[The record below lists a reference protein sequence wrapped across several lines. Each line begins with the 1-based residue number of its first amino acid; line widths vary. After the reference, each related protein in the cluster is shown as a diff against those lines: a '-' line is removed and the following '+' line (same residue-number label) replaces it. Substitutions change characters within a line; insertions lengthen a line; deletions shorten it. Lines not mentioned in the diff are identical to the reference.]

1 MGDLLDLILL
11 LAVVVFAISGY
22 RQGMLVGVLSFV
34 GFIGGG
40 ALGAVIAPHIA
51 SAVGGARGQALVAV
65 AIVFAVATVGQLLT
79 TVVGTTLRRR
89 LRWRPARMVDSLAG
103 ALVSVISVLLVA
115 WLVGTAV
122 ARTST
127 FGGLSREVRHSVV
140 LHQVDR
146 AMPDGARTSFGAF
159 RRLLDQNNF
168 PQVFGGLAPERIV
181 AVPPPDPAVLD
192 RPALKAARSRV
203 LKIRGDAVCRRRL
216 EGTGFVY
223 AAQHVMTN
231 AHVVAGVRKPK
242 VLLEDGRS
250 LDATIVLYDPRRDV
264 AVLYVPG
271 LQLAPLSFAGEAA
284 SGASAVVAGYPGDG
298 PFTAVAARI
307 RGAER
312 ARGSDIYQ
320 RSQVTREIYSLR
332 ARVRPG
338 NSGGPLLAPSGDVYG
353 VVFAA
358 AVDNSDTGY
367 ALTAGEVR
375 SDADRGQSAVN
386 PVSSGGCD

>member
-1 MGDLLDLILL
+1 MGDLLDLLLL
-11 LAVVVFAISGY
+11 LAAVVFAISGY
-22 RQGMLVGVLSFV
+22 RQGMLVGVLSFL

-40 ALGAVIAPHIA
+40 AVGALIAPHVATAI
-51 SAVGGARGQALVAV
+51 GGARAQALVAV
-65 AIVFAVATVGQLLT
+65 AVVFTVATIGQLLT
-79 TVVGTTLRRR
+79 TLLGTTLRHR
-89 LRWRPARMVDSLAG
+89 LRWQPARTVDSLAG
-103 ALVSVISVLLVA
+103 AVVSVVSVLLVA

-127 FGGLSREVRHSVV
+127 FGGLARQVRHSAV

-146 AMPDGARTSFGAF
+146 VMPDGARNSFGAF

-181 AVPPPDPAVLD
+181 PVKPPDPAVLD
-192 RPALKAARSRV
+192 SAGLKSARSRV
-203 LKIRGDAVCRRRL
+203 LKVRGDAVCRRRL
-216 EGTGFVY
+216 EGTAFVY
-223 AAQHVMTN
+223 APQHVMTN

-242 VLLEDGRS
+242 VYLEDGTS
-250 LDATIVLYDPRRDV
+250 LDATIVLYDSRRDV
-264 AVLYVPG
+264 AVLYVPE
-271 LQLAPLSFAGEAA
+271 LKLAPLSFAGAA
-284 SGASAVVAGYPGDG
+284 ERGASAVVAGYPGDG
-298 PFTAVAARI
+298 PFTAVAARV

-367 ALTAGEVR
+367 ALTAREVHDDGESGR
-375 SDADRGQSAVN
+375 SASAA
-386 PVSSGGCD
+386 VSSGNCD

>member
-223 AAQHVMTN
+223 APQHVMTN

-298 PFTAVAARI
+298 PFTAVAARV